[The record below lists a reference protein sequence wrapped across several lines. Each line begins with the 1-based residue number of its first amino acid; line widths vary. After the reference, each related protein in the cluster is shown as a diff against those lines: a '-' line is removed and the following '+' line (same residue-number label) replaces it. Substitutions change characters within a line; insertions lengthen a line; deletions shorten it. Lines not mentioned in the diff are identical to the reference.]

1 MNKNILENIL
11 FAIMS
16 FPVLLSLYNGLNNT
30 TDTRSIIM
38 TWKFLWQ
45 LVFILGMGSFII
57 MFIVF
62 TVQGYRD
69 SVKLITTEKNNIN

>member
-11 FAIMS
+11 FSIMS
-16 FPVLLSLYNGLNNT
+16 LPLFLSLYNGLNNT
-30 TDTRSIIM
+30 TETRYIIM

-45 LVFILGMGSFII
+45 LVFILGMTSFIL

-62 TVQGYRD
+62 AVKGYRD
-69 SVKLITTEKNNIN
+69 IVKLITMEKN